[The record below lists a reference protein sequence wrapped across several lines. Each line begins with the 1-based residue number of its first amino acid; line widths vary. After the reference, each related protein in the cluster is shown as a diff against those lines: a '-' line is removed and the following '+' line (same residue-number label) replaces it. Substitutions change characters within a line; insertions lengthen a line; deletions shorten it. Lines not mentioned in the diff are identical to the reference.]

1 MAIFLIQHLL
11 RIPLVLVAVS
21 ALLFFLLQL
30 QPGGFLNQYLEDPRF
45 SPETVAAIERQFGLD
60 QPPVRQYLNWVWG
73 IVTEGNFGY
82 SFLAGRP
89 VASLIGEAMAWT
101 IVLVLTAAIFT
112 WLVAVPLGILTAVY
126 KDRFW
131 ARTADLV
138 SYLGLAIPDFFL
150 ALVLVALVL
159 QSGGSAVGGLFSPAY
174 VEAPWSLARLGD
186 LINHLWIPVL
196 ALSLEGIATL
206 TRQTRASLLEVLDA
220 DYVRTAR
227 AKGLNEFRVIVFHA
241 FRNAL
246 NPLVVLAG
254 LWLPGLIGSSIV
266 VSKLLSIP
274 AAGPLLYDS
283 LVNKDQYLA
292 MSLVLLLA
300 ALLMLGN
307 LLADLALA
315 RLDPRVRY
323 G

>member
-126 KDRFW
+126 KDQFW
-131 ARTADLV
+131 EI
-138 SYLGLAIPDFFL
+138 G
-150 ALVLVALVL
+150 
-159 QSGGSAVGGLFSPAY
+159 
-174 VEAPWSLARLGD
+174 
-186 LINHLWIPVL
+186 
-196 ALSLEGIATL
+196 
-206 TRQTRASLLEVLDA
+206 RAHV
-220 DYVRTAR
+220 
-227 AKGLNEFRVIVFHA
+227 
-241 FRNAL
+241 
-246 NPLVVLAG
+246 
-254 LWLPGLIGSSIV
+254 
-266 VSKLLSIP
+266 
-274 AAGPLLYDS
+274 
-283 LVNKDQYLA
+283 
-292 MSLVLLLA
+292 
-300 ALLMLGN
+300 
-307 LLADLALA
+307 
-315 RLDPRVRY
+315 
-323 G
+323 